1 MSETTSPA
9 GLRGAVADLPPY
21 YFSMVMATGIVAIG
35 SSLLGYRL
43 PALVLFYLNLVMYL
57 VLWAMTVGRLALFPR
72 RLLADVAD
80 HQRGVGFFT
89 LVAATAIVGGE
100 FVLQA
105 GMVRAGLGFFLFGF
119 ALWILILYGVFTALI
134 IRSRKPSMD
143 TALNG
148 TWLVSTVST
157 ESLAVLAVLL
167 APHFPA
173 ARPAFLFLAL
183 GLFLFGGMLYVLVMS
198 MIFLRLMF
206 LGVKPENLP
215 ATTWI
220 TMGACAVTVL
230 AGGTLL
236 IQGAAVPFFRSL
248 EPFLAGFSL
257 AFWATGTAWIP
268 LLLLLG
274 IWRHVVRRVRLAYG
288 PEFWGLVF
296 PLGMYVVS
304 THQLGQATGQGF
316 LLAIPRA
323 FIFAAWFA
331 WALTFAGLVAHLVG
345 AGRGRPKGD
354 SP

>member
-1 MSETTSPA
+1 MSETTA
-9 GLRGAVADLPPY
+9 LADLRGAVADLPPN

-43 PALVLFYLNLVMYL
+43 PALVLFYLNVVMYL
-57 VLWAMTVGRLALFPR
+57 VLWAMTVGRILLFPR

-89 LVAATAIVGGE
+89 VVAATAIVGGE

-105 GMVRAGLGFFLFGF
+105 GMIRAGLGFFLFGF
-119 ALWILILYGVFTALI
+119 ALWILVFYGVFTALI
-134 IRSRKPSMD
+134 VRSRKPSMD

-148 TWLVSTVST
+148 TRLVSTVST

-173 ARPAFLFLAL
+173 ARPALLFLAL
-183 GLFLFGGMLYVLVMS
+183 GLFLFGGMLYVLIMS

-236 IQGAAVPFFRSL
+236 IQGVDLPFFRSI
-248 EPFLAGFSL
+248 EPFLAGSSL
-257 AFWATGTAWIP
+257 VFWATGTAWIP

-274 IWRHVVRRVRLAYG
+274 IWRHVVRRVRLSYG
-288 PEFWGLVF
+288 PEYWSLVF
-296 PLGMYVVS
+296 PLGMYTAS
-304 THQLGQATGQGF
+304 THQLGRATGLAF
-316 LLAIPRA
+316 LLVIPA
-323 FIFAAWFA
+323 YFVFAAWSA
-331 WALTFAGLVAHLVG
+331 WALTFAGLVANLLSTVC
-345 AGRGRPKGD
+345 RRPKGAA
-354 SP
+354 S